1 MVKNLAKLR
10 MNKGVSQQ
18 TLADFLGMSQQA
30 INRYERHKVEPD
42 IYTLTLLADYFDTTV
57 DYLIGHTPKGG
68 AEIPDLSK
76 DEWALLR
83 GYRRLSESER
93 ESIRLVIKN
102 YLKE

>member
-1 MVKNLAKLR
+1 MVKNLRKLR
-10 MNKGVSQQ
+10 MSKGDSQQ
-18 TLADFLGMSQQA
+18 KIADYLGIAQQSF
-30 INRYERHKVEPD
+30 NQYEKGKFEPD
-42 IYTLTLLADYFDTTV
+42 ICSLILLADYFGTTV
-57 DYLIGHTPKGG
+57 DYLIGHTPP
-68 AEIPDLSK
+68 ESPEELDLSK

>member
-1 MVKNLAKLR
+1 MVKNLRSLR
-10 MNKGVSQQ
+10 MNKGISQEKLAEFLGLSQQ
-18 TLADFLGMSQQA
+18 S

-42 IYTLTLLADYFDTTV
+42 IGMLILIADYFDTTV

-68 AEIPDLSK
+68 AEIPDLTK

-83 GYRRLSESER
+83 DYRQLSESEK